1 MRSEALSGRM
11 TESGAFFS
19 IERSE
24 SSVDLLVASRR
35 SVNVFIRVSSRH
47 RESADASTNARNIK
61 RLQISKPRPITWP
74 AGGSTACDHE
84 VL

>member
-1 MRSEALSGRM
+1 M

-35 SVNVFIRVSSRH
+35 SVNVSHSCLIETPPGAEMPAKAASVSRLRVSKGS
-47 RESADASTNARNIK
+47 
-61 RLQISKPRPITWP
+61 PITWSKDGP
-74 AGGSTACDHE
+74 TGCDRE
-84 VL
+84 VR